1 MHPLC
6 QCHLRMNAYVC
17 DTLCRHTCL
26 EAGTICEKRR
36 KFKSGPLWLSNLTV
50 QAFGLMF
57 NKRCTHIASIT
68 LMRELPRKDLNP
80 CLQIARPRSS
90 KSCKSLIQ
98 SLFVTKASSYRAAIR
113 TAKGVVADVGE
124 ASASSSVGLVQL
136 SKCSEAHSERDGYN
150 VIGKKFGLTLDVPF
164 TPIPKA
170 PGVTYPG
177 QLCLLKLKSW
187 MNFIVTM
194 NCVHLLCGLQQKDT
208 ARERAI
214 LESFWKRFKAV
225 RPQHSMWKLVEEG
238 KLNLQNTIPLVC
250 HGDEGRGRKRSG
262 FLVLSWSSVLGF
274 GTLSANAARKE
285 HPYRLQRLNYVGS
298 TYLTRMVTS
307 ALPKMAH
314 DAAALND
321 ILHAV
326 AHDAN
331 EMMREGV
338 ENSRGEKY
346 FAVCINIVGDW
357 QWLAKCGSFL
367 RSWSNCNKRPLTD
380 KSEPKGMCHLCLADQ
395 VGVPWENYKVYD
407 VEKKI
412 FPAWYPTMYSV
423 DPWETKPPL
432 SAIPSVPGEEPGFY
446 AFDLFHSFHLGVGK
460 TLAASCLALA
470 SELMVATA
478 VDVRLEELTN
488 LYQIWAEEN
497 KKSLFF
503 TTFTR
508 ANLGWMD
515 TSCYPNGQWSKGHVT
530 TCVLEFFCDFAQKRD
545 LTGHPLL
552 KMSLE
557 ACLEIS
563 ECLKRLYEN
572 DVWIHQ
578 TEALRISHHGM
589 RFLELYK
596 CLAFES
602 FHSGKALYA
611 NMPKGHALDHTFF
624 ALYLSSV
631 SNKWSLN
638 PLICSVQ
645 MFEDFIGRCSRAARR
660 TSPQQV
666 VKRSLERCLQ
676 ASYKAWYEAGYIKD

>member
-1 MHPLC
+1 
-6 QCHLRMNAYVC
+6 
-17 DTLCRHTCL
+17 
-26 EAGTICEKRR
+26 
-36 KFKSGPLWLSNLTV
+36 
-50 QAFGLMF
+50 
-57 NKRCTHIASIT
+57 
-68 LMRELPRKDLNP
+68 
-80 CLQIARPRSS
+80 
-90 KSCKSLIQ
+90 
-98 SLFVTKASSYRAAIR
+98 
-113 TAKGVVADVGE
+113 
-124 ASASSSVGLVQL
+124 
-136 SKCSEAHSERDGYN
+136 
-150 VIGKKFGLTLDVPF
+150 
-164 TPIPKA
+164 
-170 PGVTYPG
+170 
-177 QLCLLKLKSW
+177 
-187 MNFIVTM
+187 
-194 NCVHLLCGLQQKDT
+194 
-208 ARERAI
+208 
-214 LESFWKRFKAV
+214 
-225 RPQHSMWKLVEEG
+225 MWKLVEEG
-238 KLNLQNTIPLVC
+238 KLNPQNTIPLVC

-262 FLVLSWSSVLGF
+262 FLVISWSSVLGF

-307 ALPKMAH
+307 ALPKMAR
-314 DAAALND
+314 DAAALTD

-326 AHDAN
+326 AHDAS

-367 RSWSNCNKRPLTD
+367 RSWSNCNKRPLTE

-488 LYQIWAEEN
+488 LYLVWAEEN
-497 KKSLFF
+497 KKSLFL

-515 TSCYPNGQWSKGHVT
+515 TSCFPNGQWSKGHVT

-563 ECLKRLYEN
+563 ECLKNLYEN

-578 TEALRISHHGM
+578 KEALRIAHHGM

-602 FHSGKALYA
+602 FHSGRALYA
-611 NMPKGHALDHTFF
+611 NMPKAHSLDHLFF
-624 ALYLSSV
+624 GLYMSAV
-631 SNKWSLN
+631 YNKWSLN
-638 PLICSVQ
+638 PLIFSVQ
-645 MFEDFIGRCSRAARR
+645 MFEDFIGRCSRVARR